1 MGTQCNKQGASSAVQ
16 SGQKTAG
23 TRFPRREEEVQEFQ
37 TFYQENLG
45 LIYRYVYSKVGN
57 REEAEDLTS
66 QIFIKAVRGVDT
78 ERGPQSMQKWLFQVA
93 RTTIA
98 DYWRVY
104 YKVSTS
110 SLEELLEAGWEGPVE
125 EEQTAVSNRPIER
138 VQRILAALPEHY
150 REVLFNRFLLN
161 LSIKETALRMGLTE
175 ANVKVLQFRALK
187 RAADVEYMV
196 TGSM

>member
-1 MGTQCNKQGASSAVQ
+1 VSTLHGKLGKSHLA
-16 SGQKTAG
+16 TAG
-23 TRFPRREEEVQEFQ
+23 ARVPRGEEYVQEFQ

-78 ERGPQSMQKWLFQVA
+78 ERGPQSVQKWLFQVA

-98 DYWRVY
+98 DYWRTY
-104 YKVSTS
+104 YRVSVN
-110 SLEELLEAGWEGPVE
+110 SLDELLEAGWEGPAE
-125 EEQTAVSNRPIER
+125 EESTAVSSSPVER
-138 VQRILAALPEHY
+138 VQRLLQALPEHY
-150 REVLFNRFLLN
+150 REVLNCRFLLN
-161 LSIKETALRMGLTE
+161 LSIRDTALKMGLTE

-187 RAADVEYMV
+187 RAADLEHVLI
-196 TGSM
+196 GSI

>member
-1 MGTQCNKQGASSAVQ
+1 MSTLHGKLGKLHLA
-16 SGQKTAG
+16 TAG
-23 TRFPRREEEVQEFQ
+23 ARVPRGEEYVQEFQ

-78 ERGPQSMQKWLFQVA
+78 ERGPQSVQKWLFQVA

-98 DYWRVY
+98 DYWRTY
-104 YKVSTS
+104 YRVSVN
-110 SLEELLEAGWEGPVE
+110 SLDELLEAGWEGPAE
-125 EEQTAVSNRPIER
+125 EESTAVSSSPIER
-138 VQRILAALPEHY
+138 VQRILQALPEHY
-150 REVLFNRFLLN
+150 REVLNCRFLLN
-161 LSIKETALRMGLTE
+161 LSIRDTALKMGLTE

-187 RAADVEYMV
+187 RAADLEYV
-196 TGSM
+196 LIGSI

>member
-1 MGTQCNKQGASSAVQ
+1 MSTLHGKPGKSHLA
-16 SGQKTAG
+16 TAG
-23 TRFPRREEEVQEFQ
+23 ARVPRGEEYVQEFQ

-78 ERGPQSMQKWLFQVA
+78 ERGPQSVQKWLFQVA

-98 DYWRVY
+98 DYWRTY
-104 YKVSTS
+104 YRVSVN
-110 SLEELLEAGWEGPVE
+110 SLDELLEAGWEGPAE
-125 EEQTAVSNRPIER
+125 DESTTVSTTPVER
-138 VQRILAALPEHY
+138 VHRILQALPEHY
-150 REVLFNRFLLN
+150 REVLNCRFLLN
-161 LSIKETALRMGLTE
+161 LSIRDTALRMGLTE

-187 RAADVEYMV
+187 RAADLEYALL
-196 TGSM
+196 GSI

>member
-1 MGTQCNKQGASSAVQ
+1 M
-16 SGQKTAG
+16 
-23 TRFPRREEEVQEFQ
+23 QEFQ